1 MWRVHIFSK
10 SRESDHPL
18 GVAQSGRM
26 GRNTPEMNELEH
38 LLSKTPEILSLRQI

>member
-1 MWRVHIFSK
+1 MSAIPIFSK
-10 SRESDHPL
+10 SRERDRPL
-18 GVAQSGRM
+18 GVVQSGRM